1 MGKERNHKYPW
12 SYLSEPGRLVLA
24 ATLAGV
30 LAGVSAC
37 LLKYGVD
44 WLGLHITSLFG
55 SGYSFLSFLIFPF
68 LGMLLAVWYQ
78 KGVGENLSH
87 GTDIISRRLR
97 DHRVRV
103 PRNMMWTPVLG
114 CLLTVG
120 FGASAGAESPAALS
134 GASIASRAGGW
145 FRLPG
150 NYVRILLACG
160 AGAGIAGIFKS
171 PVGGMLFT
179 IEILRIE
186 MSAVASISLV
196 CSCMAA
202 YTTAYVMSGFTWDVS
217 FIPDAPFEPSR
228 LGWILLLGLFCGFYS
243 VYYRQTE
250 KWVIRQLAKV
260 RNIWKKALVAGAAVS
275 LVVFLLPPMYGEGY
289 KVVSGLVSGN
299 ANVLTMDSLFFSGET
314 EAWILLL
321 AVTAMLLFKGMA
333 VGAVNYGGGV
343 AGEFAPTLFAGALA
357 GYLFATVLNMAFG
370 LDLPVANFA
379 LIGMGA
385 VMAGVIKAPLM
396 AIFIAVEISDSYRY
410 ILGFI
415 FAACA
420 SYMVVV
426 LSESLWNKTPPAV
439 AASPETVRSQDNSR

>member
-1 MGKERNHKYPW
+1 MGKERNYKYPW

-44 WLGLHITSLFG
+44 WLGLHITTLFG
-55 SGYSFLSFLIFPF
+55 SGHTYLSFLIFPL
-68 LGMLLAVWYQ
+68 LGMLLSVWYQ
-78 KGVGENLSH
+78 KGTGENLAH

-97 DHRVRV
+97 DHRARV

-321 AVTAMLLFKGMA
+321 AVTAMLLLVRLLRHTPLWFNRA
-333 VGAVNYGGGV
+333 
-343 AGEFAPTLFAGALA
+343 
-357 GYLFATVLNMAFG
+357 MAFVG
-370 LDLPVANFA
+370 GISLEIYLIHAQFVLKYVREWNLGYCLTAATMIA
-379 LIGMGA
+379 L
-385 VMAGVIKAPLM
+385 
-396 AIFIAVEISDSYRY
+396 
-410 ILGFI
+410 
-415 FAACA
+415 
-420 SYMVVV
+420 
-426 LSESLWNKTPPAV
+426 SLPPAWLLHK
-439 AASPETVRSQDNSR
+439 AAGMLATTLEQKVDKKSAEKA